1 MDHFLKEILFHLE
14 MLMSKITRCDI
25 DCRMIDLP
33 STWTMPWSYFWIGED
48 DQFPWVKRY
57 GPGQTRR
64 RDRLSVAISTGSQSS
79 LQNNPS
85 QRQSQWCDRSI
96 LTHNIYSLGLID
108 AHFAGDE
115 EFVQNGTVRSYIFA
129 LLSSTCDV
137 SFCSSSHLMRVQW
150 CYPSVWASNRFVVQK
165 SSSRHSHTFPGCV
178 P

>member
-1 MDHFLKEILFHLE
+1 

-96 LTHNIYSLGLID
+96 LTHNIYSLGLIN

-115 EFVQNGTVRSYIFA
+115 EFVQNSTVRSYIFA
-129 LLSSTCDV
+129 LLFLQHVTCPFALPLIWREFNGAILQFEHQID
-137 SFCSSSHLMRVQW
+137 SSSKRARRVIAIRSLVVL
-150 CYPSVWASNRFVVQK
+150 PS
-165 SSSRHSHTFPGCV
+165 
-178 P
+178 